1 MNSRPKFNQKAPTTI
16 AQNTKPVSMPRKRY
30 ASASQPSRWS
40 NGRYQRSAR
49 SLMRSQSQS
58 SIDAGPLG
66 RFGGGGTGG
75 AGGCGG
81 AGGGSVLTGSFW
93 LVMCMVGGGVNVV
106 VVVIEGLVDS
116 NWLMPHRGASRQPA
130 CERRCSRRP
139 PRATRG

>member
-40 NGRYQRSAR
+40 SGRYQRSAS
-49 SLMRSQSQS
+49 SLTRSQSQS

-66 RFGGGGTGG
+66 RCGGGGTGG

-93 LVMCMVGGGVNVV
+93 LVICMVRGGGNVV
-106 VVVIEGLVDS
+106 VVVVLLREVFGDW
-116 NWLMPHRGASRQPA
+116 NGLMPHRGASRRRA
-130 CERRCSRRP
+130 CGRRS
-139 PRATRG
+139 